1 MVSDEA
7 IEKILKAGRIAGEI
21 RKRVKEIVKPG
32 ISYVDLAGFVE
43 RKILEMGGKP
53 AFPCNISWG
62 NEAAHYTPF
71 VDDKRF
77 VPDKGVLKIDFG
89 VHVDGFLSDTAIS
102 IDLSGENEDL
112 VKAVEEALDNALE
125 IIVPGIKVS
134 VIGEIIEKTLK
145 NYGVKP
151 VRNLTG
157 HNMERYRLH
166 AGLSVPNIS
175 GGGGRIVSGMLI
187 AIEPFATKGLGYVVN
202 GDTTSIFSIT
212 RNPAKQRGLDPN
224 SFKLLSKIYNERR
237 ELPFTER
244 WYINDEGLSDPVIF
258 RSLINKALKKRVV
271 TGYPVLIEPTGLQV
285 AQAEDTVLVLD
296 KEVIVT
302 TRRV

>member
-1 MVSDEA
+1 LVSEET
-7 IEKILKAGRIAGEI
+7 IEKILRAGKIAGEI
-21 RKRVKEIVKPG
+21 RKKVKEFVKPG
-32 ISYVDLAGFVE
+32 ISYIELASFVE
-43 RKILEMGGKP
+43 RKILELGGKP

-71 VDDKRF
+71 ADDKRF
-77 VPDKGVLKIDFG
+77 VPDKGILKIDFG

-112 VKAVEEALDNALE
+112 VKATEEALDNALE

-134 VIGEIIEKTLK
+134 DIGETIEKTIK
-145 NYGVKP
+145 NYGAKP

-166 AGLSVPNIS
+166 AGLSVPNIT
-175 GGGGRIVSGMLI
+175 GGGGKIVPGMLI

-202 GDTTSIFSIT
+202 GNTTSIFSIT
-212 RNPAKQRGLDPN
+212 RNPVKQRGLDPN
-224 SFKLLSKIYNERR
+224 SHRLLSKIFNERR

-244 WYINDEGLSDPVIF
+244 WYINEEEFSDPAIF
-258 RSLINKALKKRVV
+258 RALINKALKKRVV

-302 TRRV
+302 TRLV